1 MESKRIE
8 ILTKAKE
15 AVCGDRDHNYGDPE
29 DNFIVIAKFWTSY
42 LETPVTPE
50 DVCAMMILFKVARQA
65 TGRGKEDNWV
75 DIAGYAAC
83 GAEVERNNNCC
94 GSNTTDEY
102 PDDENYE
109 W

>member
-50 DVCAMMILFKVARQA
+50 DICAMMILFKVARQA

-83 GAEVERNNNCC
+83 GAEVERNNNYCK
-94 GSNTTDEY
+94 SNTADEC
-102 PDDENYE
+102 PGD
-109 W
+109 